1 MNARISVFV
10 DQQSLPVTFRHQY
23 LGACMALTDARIGYR
38 VLFLGDGEVCPTRTT
53 LDDFRGLKV
62 VVAPNCYAMTDENL
76 RLLRDYVQAGGKVI
90 ATGRFAIADGMN
102 RPRGVGRPAALLSG
116 LTTAEQLLLENPV
129 FKPEEGVMEPFAAR
143 LRQAGVTPAVAVE
156 PADTRIEIQQ
166 RLSASGDLLVDLLN
180 RNWVS
185 GKGFADLANA
195 TVTVRLP
202 PAFQGRK
209 LQVRLA
215 RPEFADGAF
224 ESLDARPA
232 GADRLAFTVP
242 ELAVYGLAV
251 VTAIK

>member
-1 MNARISVFV
+1 
-10 DQQSLPVTFRHQY
+10 
-23 LGACMALTDARIGYR
+23 
-38 VLFLGDGEVCPTRTT
+38 
-53 LDDFRGLKV
+53 
-62 VVAPNCYAMTDENL
+62 
-76 RLLRDYVQAGGKVI
+76 
-90 ATGRFAIADGMN
+90 
-102 RPRGVGRPAALLSG
+102 
-116 LTTAEQLLLENPV
+116 
-129 FKPEEGVMEPFAAR
+129 MEPFAAL
-143 LRQAGVTPAVAVE
+143 LRQAGVTPAMAVE
-156 PADTRIEIQQ
+156 PTDTRIEIQQ

-180 RNWVS
+180 GNWVS
-185 GKGFADLANA
+185 GKGFTDLANA

-242 ELAVYGLAV
+242 ELAVYGLAA